1 MGEIMKDKEIRI
13 YFNGVCWDNA
23 YPRDKKEALEWKKD
37 IENKEVSIWD
47 RVNGDALEQFIEE
60 FHILDPEKIEV
71 TVELSYYENLKLFAR
86 VIEGSYEMGGDMSN
100 TVYCQPCSQE
110 GFNRLYAQGKK
121 MWDDG
126 NLSKYEIAAFDEN
139 NMPFWQHRPD
149 KYNFE
154 TYGRYANKF
163 DEMIAEE
170 YEATHHEDFLHDTL
184 EMDWLKQNQ
193 KLWAEIFK
201 SENYIDQLAMEI
213 DQCVYDLDTYNY
225 QDAYDT
231 REEGLQDTKDC
242 LIHDPKSLIK
252 ELNEYLEEMDET
264 DVQTINE
271 IECLLTQIDTFDK
284 FKNGQCLSLEKQI
297 ADVKDRNTNK
307 LVDNKNLV
315 GMMK

>member
-1 MGEIMKDKEIRI
+1 MGEIMKDKEIKI

-37 IENKEVSIWD
+37 IENKEASIWD
-47 RVNGDALEQFIEE
+47 RVNGDALEQFIDE

-110 GFNRLYAQGKK
+110 GFNWLYAQGKK

-126 NLSKYEIAAFDEN
+126 NLSKFEIAIFDEN
-139 NMPFWQHRPD
+139 NMPFLQYRPD

-154 TYGRYANKF
+154 KNRYEHKF
-163 DEMIAEE
+163 EEIVSEE
-170 YEATHHEDFLHDTL
+170 YEATHHEEFLRDTL

-193 KLWAEIFK
+193 KLWAETFK
-201 SENYIDQLAMEI
+201 SEVYINQLSLDI
-213 DQCVYDLDTYNY
+213 DEFIYDMDTYNY

-231 REEGLQDTKDC
+231 REEGLHDTKDC
-242 LIHDPKSLIK
+242 LLNNPDALKK
-252 ELNEYLEEMDET
+252 ELNEFLEELDET
-264 DVQTINE
+264 EVSTINK
-271 IECLLTQIDTFDK
+271 IECLLAQINTFEQ
-284 FKNGQCLSLEKQI
+284 FKNGQCLSLAQQI

-307 LVDNKNLV
+307 SVNDKKNG